1 MKTFGY
7 RYLFGITGAVLIF
20 ISIGIVSYANLDKD
34 ENAGIEAAR
43 SYEILHVLKE
53 IESGRKD
60 ISILR
65 RGYLIYGGGISVESF
80 ELLKTNLIS
89 KTDTLLVLTS
99 DVKRQNINS
108 ALLKKLIMYIISI
121 SEQSIFTY
129 RQNGKYDTLQYIVT
143 FANSVFNYSL
153 EELFK
158 REEEDQRIY
167 LVREVENEASAENMT
182 RKFIVAGNVIAIM
195 MILASIIMARQQQ
208 LQKQRETRQRLDKEK
223 ELRNKQIE
231 LETLMNILPAGV
243 FYVDNNEKCSY
254 VNDTWCKLTGFTP
267 EDVYGTNL
275 MNVVHP
281 EDRDR
286 LFKSFFNA
294 VVSGSDFR
302 EEYRYVCK
310 NGDVKFVIGQTTIR
324 RDIDEKLLGYI
335 GSVVDISALH
345 IYREGL
351 IKYNTL
357 FESIAAGIPDPIFI
371 KDIKGT
377 YEFINTAGAEVIGK
391 DIPDIIGKNDFD
403 LFSHLTAKEMIEKDK
418 QLYEKKNIIN
428 YEVTSVLPNGKI
440 KTFLS
445 TKGLI
450 RDSKNMPVGHFGLLR
465 DITLIKEK
473 ENRISKSLK
482 EKETLLRET
491 HHRVKNNL
499 QIVASLL
506 KLQSGYIT
514 DTDSKKYF
522 EESQNRI
529 KTIAMLHEKLYGSQ
543 VYTSIQLKRYV
554 VELIGILKE
563 SFGINN
569 KLININT
576 EIEDIDL
583 DIEYSVPIGLVIN
596 EIITNSFK
604 YAFPGSRKGQINI
617 RISRDADNLIITIG
631 DNGIGLNEKLDIEKL
646 ESLGLKL
653 IFMLVEGQL
662 SGEVKFLP
670 GISGLNYEL
679 NIPVKKHELQ
689 HI

>member
-60 ISILR
+60 VSILR
-65 RGYLIYGGGISVESF
+65 RGYLIYGGGISGESF

-89 KTDTLLVLTS
+89 KTDTLRVLTS
-99 DVKRQNINS
+99 IDKQQSVNA
-108 ALLKKLIMYIISI
+108 ALLKKLVLHIISL
-121 SEQSIFTY
+121 SERSIFAY
-129 RQNGKYDTLQYIVT
+129 RLSGRYD
-143 FANSVFNYSL
+143 SL
-153 EELFK
+153 
-158 REEEDQRIY
+158 QRIATLAIVVMNYQMEY
-167 LVREVENEASAENMT
+167 LFNKIENEQRAFLVQEVENEASAGNMT
-182 RKFIVAGNVIAIM
+182 RKFIVAGNVIALM
-195 MILASIIMARQQQ
+195 MILASIIMARKQQ
-208 LQKQRETRQRLDKEK
+208 LQKQMETYQRLDKEK

-243 FYVDNNEKCSY
+243 FYVDNNERCSY

-267 EDVYGTNL
+267 QEVYGTNL
-275 MNVVHP
+275 MNVVHVD
-281 EDRDR
+281 DRDR
-286 LFKSFFNA
+286 VFKSFFKA
-294 VVSGSDFR
+294 IVSGGDFR

-310 NGDVKFVIGQTTIR
+310 SGEVKHVIGQAAIR
-324 RDIDEKLLGYI
+324 RDIDEKLLGFI

-345 IYREGL
+345 IFREEL
-351 IKYNTL
+351 VKYNTL
-357 FESIAAGIPDPIFI
+357 FESIAESISDPIFV
-371 KDIKGT
+371 KDLAGR
-377 YEFINTAGAEVIGK
+377 YEFINSAVAEVIGK
-391 DIPDIIGKNDFD
+391 EIEEIIGKNDYD
-403 LFSHLTAKEMIEKDK
+403 LFSLVVAKETIERDM
-418 QLYEKKNIIN
+418 QLYKSKGSIN
-428 YEVTSVLPNGKI
+428 YEVTAVMPNGKI

-450 RDSKNMPVGHFGLLR
+450 HDSKNKPVGLFGFLR
-465 DITLIKEK
+465 DITAMKEN
-473 ENRISKSLK
+473 ENRINKSLV

-514 DTDSKKYF
+514 DTDSKRYF

-529 KTIAMLHEKLYGSQ
+529 KTIAILHEKLYGSEI
-543 VYTSIQLKRYV
+543 YTSVQLKRYV
-554 VELIGILKE
+554 EELIGILKE
-563 SFGINN
+563 SFGINS
-569 KLININT
+569 KLIKINT

-583 DIEYSVPIGLVIN
+583 DIEYSVPVGLVIN
-596 EIITNSFK
+596 EIVTNSLK
-604 YAFPGSRKGQINI
+604 YAFPNNVKGQINI
-617 RISRDADNLIITIG
+617 IISSSAENLLIKIG
-631 DNGIGLNEKLDIEKL
+631 DNGIGLSEKLDIDKL

-653 IFMLVEGQL
+653 IFTLVEGQL

-670 GISGLNYEL
+670 GLSGLTYAL
-679 NIPVKKHELQ
+679 TIPVKKHEVQ
-689 HI
+689 HV